1 MEKINFILF
10 FLLILLNINL
20 DYGQEVQIVYPSI
33 IQLIDG
39 GHNDIILT
47 FNQSMEFK
55 KYELTLNHSTTG
67 KCFKLTGNI
76 SNPADTKKIFF
87 YFDYDSDFINPKFE
101 TGNYYIYFNSKK
113 TANEDKI
120 LIYKFDIS
128 FMEPTIRYFLDDGIP
143 VIRAL
148 FQFSESDISVDQIK
162 TLSIFILYYYI

>member
-55 KYELTLNHSTTG
+55 K
-67 KCFKLTGNI
+67 
-76 SNPADTKKIFF
+76 
-87 YFDYDSDFINPKFE
+87 
-101 TGNYYIYFNSKK
+101 
-113 TANEDKI
+113 
-120 LIYKFDIS
+120 
-128 FMEPTIRYFLDDGIP
+128 
-143 VIRAL
+143 
-148 FQFSESDISVDQIK
+148 
-162 TLSIFILYYYI
+162 

>member
-55 KYELTLNHSTTG
+55 KYKLTLNHSTTG
-67 KCFKLTGNI
+67 KCFTKL
-76 SNPADTKKIFF
+76 
-87 YFDYDSDFINPKFE
+87 
-101 TGNYYIYFNSKK
+101 
-113 TANEDKI
+113 
-120 LIYKFDIS
+120 
-128 FMEPTIRYFLDDGIP
+128 
-143 VIRAL
+143 VI
-148 FQFSESDISVDQIK
+148 
-162 TLSIFILYYYI
+162 